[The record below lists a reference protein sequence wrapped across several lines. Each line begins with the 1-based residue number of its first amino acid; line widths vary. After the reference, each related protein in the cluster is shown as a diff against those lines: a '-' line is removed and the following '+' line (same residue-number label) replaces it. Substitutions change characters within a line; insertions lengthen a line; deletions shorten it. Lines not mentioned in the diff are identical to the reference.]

1 MNAAE
6 HEPQKQQRQTG
17 VPVEVSGLRKSFAG
31 VPVLKGID
39 LSVGAGEIF
48 VVMGPSG
55 SGKSVLLKHIVG
67 LEHPDDGQILIGDQL
82 VAADGA
88 ALDKYRIGMVF

>member
-1 MNAAE
+1 MNDADS
-6 HEPQKQQRQTG
+6 PSQQPPRRDTG
-17 VPVEVSGLRKSFAG
+17 VPVEVRNLRKSFLG

-39 LSVGAGEIF
+39 LDVEAGEIF

-67 LEHPDDGQILIGDQL
+67 LEHPDEGEIHIGDDL
-82 VAADGA
+82 VGFDCVM
-88 ALDKYRIGMVF
+88 DKYRIGMVF